1 MKKRWGGV
9 TTYWLEE
16 KDKKP
21 DGLTVLD
28 IDLSKLIRLLEATEA
43 DTIDKVLRDVVHSEC
58 ERG

>member
-28 IDLSKLIRLLEATEA
+28 IDLSKLIRLLAFTEA
-43 DTIDKVLRDVVHSEC
+43 ATITKKLREII
-58 ERG
+58 

>member
-9 TTYWLEE
+9 TSYWLDE

-21 DGLTVLD
+21 AGLIVLD

-43 DTIDKVLRDVVHSEC
+43 DTITKKLREII
-58 ERG
+58 